1 MDKLCHC
8 GHKLHF
14 SNARQKR
21 ELEEVINRFG
31 ENITINYGIKKYL
44 VPRTYIALHGI
55 RDKDIS
61 KLGFKEITDN
71 ARDN

>member
-8 GHKLHF
+8 GRKLHF
-14 SNARQKR
+14 SNANQKR
-21 ELEEVINRFG
+21 ELEEIINRFG
-31 ENITINYGIKKYL
+31 ENITISRDDKKYL

-61 KLGFKEITDN
+61 KLGFKEVTDN
-71 ARDN
+71 ARNN

>member
-1 MDKLCHC
+1 MNNLCHC
-8 GHKLHF
+8 GQKLHF
-14 SNARQKR
+14 SNERQKR

-31 ENITINYGIKKYL
+31 ENITIRHGVKKYL

-61 KLGFKEITDN
+61 KLGFKEITDD
-71 ARDN
+71 ARNN